1 MGAIRETPSRN
12 AHRNSTAPTFT
23 MTDDQLTV
31 HSVTGVDLT
40 LSIAGPGT
48 RSYAFVIDWHIR
60 LLLASAWL
68 LAAYYVFGVTLK
80 LKTQGA
86 LVSVLPAAIIY
97 FLYHPILEVAMQGRT
112 PGKRMAG
119 VRILGRDGGPPS
131 VTALLIR
138 NIFRLIDSLPAT
150 YMIGLVTCFMTANR
164 VRIGDMAAG
173 TLLVLDSTAAEK
185 SLARVEALAAGSQLP
200 LDALELVDQ
209 VLQRWESLETG
220 SRGQIARALL
230 GRLEASAEPQALAA
244 LTTLSDPDLRAK
256 LQAHLSSQDAAASH
270 V

>member
-1 MGAIRETPSRN
+1 
-12 AHRNSTAPTFT
+12 

-60 LLLASAWL
+60 LLLACTWL
-68 LAAYYVFGVTLK
+68 LAAYYLFHMPLK
-80 LKTQGA
+80 LKTAGA

-119 VRILGRDGGPPS
+119 VRILGRDGGTPS

-173 TLLVLDSTAAEK
+173 TLLVLDNTAAEK
-185 SLARVEALAAGSQLP
+185 SLARIEALAASSRLP

-220 SRGQIARALL
+220 SRAQIARALL
-230 GRLEASAEPQALAA
+230 GRLEASAEPQVPASLAA
-244 LTTLSDPDLRAK
+244 LSDSDLRAK
-256 LQAHLSSQDAAASH
+256 LLAHLNSEEAAASH